1 MADVVVAIPSHRRPA
16 RLRALLDML
25 QRQTLAPERF
35 EIVVC
40 HTPDE
45 ETEEVLGGHPA
56 ATTGRLHAL
65 RLVSGERGPALQRNR
80 AWRAVDAPLVAFID
94 DDCRPAPEWLE
105 ELLSVAAENSGAI
118 VEGATRP
125 DPEEAHLLERVFAR
139 SLEVDPPSA
148 FAPTC
153 NILYPRPL
161 LERMAGFDESFPSA
175 GEDTDLMLRA
185 VAAGAPHVGAPRA
198 VVWHAVDPGSLQGRL
213 QSLPR
218 WQHLA
223 LVARRHP
230 AIRARLPLG
239 VFWKDSHL
247 RLVPALAGL
256 ALAGATRRPWWLVL
270 GLPWLLLRRRW
281 YGWAPRAL
289 AASTRDTAG
298 LLIVDTAELA
308 VMSRGSIRYR
318 TLLL

>member
-45 ETEEVLGGHPA
+45 ETGELLRGHPVA
-56 ATTGRLHAL
+56 AAGRLRAICL
-65 RLVSGERGPALQRNR
+65 APGERGPALQRNR
-80 AWRAVDAPLVAFID
+80 AWQAVEAPRVAFID
-94 DDCRPAPEWLE
+94 DDCRPVPEWLE
-105 ELLSVAAENSGAI
+105 ELLSVAAQNPGAI

-125 DPEEAHLLERVFAR
+125 DPEEAHMLERAFAR
-139 SLEVDPPSA
+139 SLEVDPPST
-148 FAPTC
+148 FAATC
-153 NILYPRPL
+153 NILYPRPV

-185 VAAGAPHVGAPRA
+185 VASGAPHVGAAEA
-198 VVWHAVDPGSLQGRL
+198 VVWHAVDPGSLLGRL
-213 QSLPR
+213 RSLPR

-223 LVARRHP
+223 LVVRRHP
-230 AIRARLPLG
+230 GIRARLPLG
-239 VFWKDSHL
+239 VFWKDSHV
-247 RLVPALAGL
+247 RLVPLLAGL
-256 ALAGATRRPWWLVL
+256 ALAGATRRPRWLVL
-270 GLPWLLLRRRW
+270 ALPWLLLRRRW
-281 YGWAPRAL
+281 YGWGPRAL
-289 AASTRDTAG
+289 AAGTRDTTG
-298 LLIVDTAELA
+298 LLIVDTTELA
-308 VMSRGSIRYR
+308 VMARGSIRYR